1 MLIATVGDG
10 QGLEGHE
17 ILEGCNG
24 RCMESGLELE
34 FEMLKL
40 GALGEECSDCV

>member
-10 QGLEGHE
+10 QRLEGHE
-17 ILEGCNG
+17 TLEGCND

-34 FEMLKL
+34 FKVLEL
-40 GALGEECSDCV
+40 GALGEKCSDCV